1 MEVRCF
7 KKIST
12 PLNQDGSY
20 SENPTSRSRSSPR
33 IPRRSLVDLAIHV
46 PDQSHQGPSI
56 KRIARGR
63 CCRLACGPDGAV
75 LGDDRVFHVVIPET
89 EIDEFSE
96 KRGKDDFPLS
106 EDTTDVA
113 EQ

>member
-1 MEVRCF
+1 
-7 KKIST
+7 
-12 PLNQDGSY
+12 
-20 SENPTSRSRSSPR
+20 
-33 IPRRSLVDLAIHV
+33 
-46 PDQSHQGPSI
+46 
-56 KRIARGR
+56 
-63 CCRLACGPDGAV
+63 LACGPDGAV